1 MMLGHQN
8 SGPASGREDKTPAMV
23 SIRDVSLAAGVSVAS
38 VSRALA
44 NPDRVS
50 KKTREKVLKI
60 AEEMGYSPNLLAR
73 GLRSQQ
79 SKLIIALVTNIS
91 NMVLSRAIK
100 GIEKVAQEMGYAVL
114 LGDTQNDDAVETR
127 YIGLLSAKQADGVI
141 LLSSRQHGKV
151 RELILG
157 NNPQAAVVN
166 AVACPDTTLC
176 PTVGIDDVAAA
187 AEMTQH
193 LIALGHTR
201 IAVIT
206 GPEDSPHSRERLF
219 GYRMQLRQ
227 AGIAFDESLVIE
239 GKFTLESGGEAADLL
254 LELKQLPTAAFFFND
269 EMAIGAI
276 QRLVS
281 RDVRVP
287 EDMSIAGFDDIPFA
301 AYANPALTT
310 IYQPA
315 EEMGA
320 AAMRLLHRRLNGETD
335 LQDVILPTQLRIRQT
350 TAPHGQ
356 TRR

>member
-1 MMLGHQN
+1 
-8 SGPASGREDKTPAMV
+8 MV

-50 KKTREKVLKI
+50 KKTREKVIKI
-60 AEEMGYSPNLLAR
+60 AVEMGYRPNLLAR

-91 NMVLSRAIK
+91 NMVVSRAIK
-100 GIEKVAQEMGYAVL
+100 GIEKVAQEMGYSVL
-114 LGDTQNDDAVETR
+114 LGDTQNDDAVEAR
-127 YIGLLSAKQADGVI
+127 YIGLLSARQADGVI
-141 LLSSRQHGKV
+141 LVSSRQHGKV
-151 RELILG
+151 GELILD

-166 AVACPDTTLC
+166 AVACSEAQLC
-176 PTVGIDDVAAA
+176 PTVGVDDVAAA

-193 LIALGHTR
+193 LLSLGHKR
-201 IAVIT
+201 IAAVT
-206 GPEDSPHSRERLF
+206 GPEESPHSRERLF

-227 AGIAFDESLVIE
+227 AGVTYDESLVIPGE
-239 GKFTLESGGEAADLL
+239 FTLESGGAAADKLL
-254 LELKQLPTAAFFFND
+254 NLKHRPTAAFFFND

-276 QRLVS
+276 QRLAS
-281 RDVRVP
+281 RNVRVP

-320 AAMRLLHRRLNGETD
+320 AAMRLLHRRLSGETD
-335 LQDVILPTQLRIRQT
+335 LADVILPTQLRVRQT
-350 TAPHGQ
+350 TAAPGPML
-356 TRR
+356 